1 MKPLSPRKDAR
12 TRTNNKGHLGAIT
25 FLILLLLSSSLPFV
39 RADNPYPD
47 ADDSLELPEEF
58 RETKV
63 ALLTWSGALLPVVEE
78 MFEYM
83 DFEVETVSGN
93 EIRSGALDD
102 FDILVCPGGSGS
114 PFDDLG
120 ANGINRIRNFIEDGG
135 GYLGICAGALY
146 ASDYFVWKGV
156 PSFEPPFD
164 EEIVMGTDMNLDL
177 FPGVGYFP
185 IEEISV
191 HTTMTK
197 INIVDHN
204 HPITDSLPDH
214 MHVFYA
220 QSPYLEP
227 HEDAN
232 VTILA
237 TYDVTGEPAIVVLQY
252 GRGRVFLSAVHP
264 EYEMDSDRDGNP
276 PDPAFSDE
284 GSDWP
289 LVVEAMKWLTPN
301 PDTRITRKQIPGF
314 TYEALTIGIT
324 VSLLLLWWMRERA
337 ILN

>member
-1 MKPLSPRKDAR
+1 MKLPSPRKDAH
-12 TRTNNKGHLGAIT
+12 TRTNNKGHFRVIT
-25 FLILLLLSSSLPFV
+25 ILTLLLLSSSLPFAH
-39 RADNPYPD
+39 ADNPYPNE
-47 ADDSLELPEEF
+47 DDSLELPDDF
-58 RETKV
+58 HETKI
-63 ALLTWSGALLPVVEE
+63 ALLTWSGALLSVVEK

-83 DFEVETVSGN
+83 GFDVETVSGG
-93 EIRSGALDD
+93 EIKFGALKD

-120 ANGINRIRNFIEDGG
+120 TNGINRIRNFIEDGG

-164 EEIVMGTDMNLDL
+164 EEIVMGESMNFDL

-191 HTTMTK
+191 NTAMTK
-197 INIVDHN
+197 INIVDRA
-204 HPITDSLPDH
+204 HPVTDSLPDH

-220 QSPYLEP
+220 QGPYLEP

-237 TYDVTGEPAIVVLQY
+237 TYDVTGDPAIVAFQY
-252 GRGRVFLSAVHP
+252 GRGRVLLSGIHP

-301 PDTRITRKQIPGF
+301 PDSRITRTRIPGF
-314 TYEALTIGIT
+314 TPEAITIGIAMSM
-324 VSLLLLWWMRERA
+324 VLLWWMREHVK
-337 ILN
+337 

>member
-1 MKPLSPRKDAR
+1 MRRTSPRKDAQPR
-12 TRTNNKGHLGAIT
+12 NHNEGHLRVIT
-25 FLILLLLSSSLPFV
+25 ILALLLLSLPLPFAH
-39 RADNPYPD
+39 ADNPYPD
-47 ADDSLELPEEF
+47 SDDSLELPEEF

-63 ALLTWSGALLPVVEE
+63 ALLTWSGALLPTVEA

-83 DFEVETVSGN
+83 GFEAETVSGS
-93 EIRSGALDD
+93 EIRYGALKD

-120 ANGINRIRNFIEDGG
+120 ENGINRIRSFIEDGG

-146 ASDYFVWKGV
+146 ASDYFVWRGV
-156 PSFEPPFD
+156 PSLEPPFD
-164 EEIVMGTDMNLDL
+164 EEIVMGESMNFDL

-191 HTTMTK
+191 NTAMTK
-197 INIVDHN
+197 INIVDHT
-204 HPITDSLPDH
+204 HPVTDSLPDH

-220 QSPYLEP
+220 QGPYLEP

-237 TYDVTGEPAIVVLQY
+237 TYDVTGEPAIVALQY

-289 LVVEAMKWLTPN
+289 LVVEAMKWLTPS
-301 PDTRITRKQIPGF
+301 PDSRITRTKIPGF

-324 VSLLLLWWMRERA
+324 VGVLLLWWMREHAR
-337 ILN
+337 

>member
-1 MKPLSPRKDAR
+1 MKLPSPRKDAH
-12 TRTNNKGHLGAIT
+12 TRTNNKGHFRVIT
-25 FLILLLLSSSLPFV
+25 ILTLLLLSSSLPFAH
-39 RADNPYPD
+39 ADNPYPD
-47 ADDSLELPEEF
+47 ADDRLELPDDF
-58 RETKV
+58 HETKV
-63 ALLTWSGALLPVVEE
+63 ALLTWSGALLPAVEK

-83 DFEVETVSGN
+83 NFTVETVSGN
-93 EIRSGALDD
+93 EIKSGALDD

-120 ANGINRIRNFIEDGG
+120 MNGINRIRDFIENGG

-164 EEIVMGTDMNLDL
+164 EDIVMGTNMNFDL

-191 HTTMTK
+191 NTAMTK
-197 INIVDHN
+197 INIIDHT
-204 HPITDSLPDH
+204 HPVTDSLPDH

-220 QSPYLEP
+220 QGPYLEP

-237 TYDVTGEPAIVVLQY
+237 TYDVTGEPAIVAFQY
-252 GRGRVFLSAVHP
+252 GRGNVILSGVHP

-301 PDTRITRKQIPGF
+301 PDSRITRTKIAGF
-314 TYEALTIGIT
+314 TPEALTIGIT
-324 VSLLLLWWMRERA
+324 VGVLLLWWMREHA
-337 ILN
+337 

>member
-1 MKPLSPRKDAR
+1 MKLPSPRKDAH
-12 TRTNNKGHLGAIT
+12 TRTNKKGHFRIIT
-25 FLILLLLSSSLPFV
+25 IVTLLLLSSSLPFAH
-39 RADNPYPD
+39 ADNPYPN
-47 ADDSLELPEEF
+47 ADDSLELPDDF
-58 RETKV
+58 HETKV
-63 ALLTWSGALLPVVEE
+63 ALLTWSGALLPALEK
-78 MFEYM
+78 MFECM
-83 DFEVETVSGN
+83 GFEVETVSGS
-93 EIRSGALDD
+93 EIRFGALKD

-114 PFDDLG
+114 PLNDLG
-120 ANGINRIRNFIEDGG
+120 VNGINRIRNFIEDGG

-156 PSFEPPFD
+156 PSIEPPFD
-164 EEIVMGTDMNLDL
+164 EEIVMGTDLNFDL

-191 HTTMTK
+191 HTAMTQ
-197 INIVDHN
+197 INIVDHT
-204 HPITDSLPDH
+204 HPVTDSLPDH

-220 QSPYLEP
+220 QGPYLEP

-237 TYDVTGEPAIVVLQY
+237 TYDVTGDPAIVAFQY
-252 GRGRVFLSAVHP
+252 GRGRVLLSGVHP

-289 LVVEAMKWLTPN
+289 LVVEAMKWLTPS
-301 PDTRITRKQIPGF
+301 PGSRTTRTMIPGF
-314 TYEALTIGIT
+314 TYEALMIGIA
-324 VSLLLLWWMRERA
+324 VSMLLLRWMRAR
-337 ILN
+337 